1 MTRTRD
7 EATGQ
12 VTEAVGRLME
22 FWGFK
27 RLYGRI
33 WATLYLSS
41 GELPAAELCERLE
54 ISAGAASMALT
65 ELERWGVVHR
75 LGHEGERREYFRAET
90 GLWKMISRVWRERE
104 QQEVGR
110 LIKALEQALA
120 ALEQERPSGT
130 DARNEA
136 RFRRDRLQKLL
147 GLAYIG
153 RGLIAMA
160 LAGGLPHLAVLQ
172 ETDLE

>member
-1 MTRTRD
+1 VA
-7 EATGQ
+7 EAI
-12 VTEAVGRLME
+12 GRLME

-27 RLYGRI
+27 RLYGRL
-33 WATLYLSS
+33 WATLYLSRE
-41 GELPAAELCERLE
+41 ELPAATLCERLG
-54 ISAGAASMALT
+54 ISAGAASMALS

-104 QQEVGR
+104 QQEVER
-110 LIKALEQALA
+110 LIKALEEAVA
-120 ALEQERPSGT
+120 ALSEERPHGHE
-130 DARNEA
+130 ARAEA
-136 RFRRDRLQKLL
+136 RFRRERLQKLL
-147 GLAYIG
+147 GLAYLG